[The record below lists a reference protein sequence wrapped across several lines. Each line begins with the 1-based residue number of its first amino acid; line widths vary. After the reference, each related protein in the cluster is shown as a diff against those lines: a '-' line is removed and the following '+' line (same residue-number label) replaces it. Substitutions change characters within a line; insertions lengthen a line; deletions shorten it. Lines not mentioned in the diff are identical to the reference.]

1 MDYGY
6 RRDKELWEIS
16 DGAVFL
22 VSALAEVTPAAIG
35 VFMPM
40 LADLAL
46 SDAFLQFTS
55 LHTTIWKELPHIM
68 NGMGKKVRKNPD
80 TFQRVSRG

>member
-6 RRDKELWEIS
+6 RRDKELWEVS

-22 VSALAEVTPAAIG
+22 VSALAEVVPEELG
-35 VFMPM
+35 SFMPT

-46 SDAFLQFTS
+46 SDTYPHAES
-55 LHTTIWKELPHIM
+55 LHTTIWRELPNIM
-68 NGMGKKVRKNPD
+68 NGMGK
-80 TFQRVSRG
+80 RVSPTSTPRS